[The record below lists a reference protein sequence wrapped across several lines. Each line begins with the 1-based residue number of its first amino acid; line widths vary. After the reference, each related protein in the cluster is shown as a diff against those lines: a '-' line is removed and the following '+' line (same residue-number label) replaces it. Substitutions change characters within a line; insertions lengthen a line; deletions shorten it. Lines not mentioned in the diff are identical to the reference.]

1 MTDPSTA
8 HSPEPEAA
16 AHDTVW
22 QRLQRHKVLQWTL
35 AYAAAAYTVLH
46 ATQMVVESFEWPHLI
61 VRVVTLGLVMALPVV
76 VLLAWYHGHKAQHR
90 FSTAELSILT
100 VLLLIAGTLMWGF
113 TQGRQPAKPVPI
125 AGPPSQVPPVG
136 QPVASVAV
144 VPFVN
149 LTGDPSKEYFS
160 DGMAEELIDALANV
174 PGLKVPSRTSSF
186 AYKGRDTD
194 VRRIAQDLGVAKIL
208 EGSVRSAGDTVRV
221 TAQLVDAQSGYHVWS
236 QTYERRFADIFKL
249 QDELAKAIV
258 EQLLGKIGT
267 ASANSGISSPSTRN
281 VEAYQLYLQAGAL
294 DAIATLPSMHR
305 GIELLDQALT
315 LDPAYA
321 EAWAA
326 RARMRAALVGFLGAS
341 PHELQ
346 QAEYD
351 ARRTEALRPNS
362 GQTVLA
368 LIHDQL
374 GRWVDAEREYQAALA
389 TVDRTN
395 PLAHLLYSAHLGAT
409 GRLQAGLVEATEAYR
424 LAPSDHRSIGTAGVA
439 NLLVGHDTEALKFA
453 DLLTELGDPRHSAD
467 FYRGM
472 VALRRGHLTDEALAG
487 LTTWGYVGRDARSAL
502 GNFIVRAA
510 ADPTTATPEARK
522 ALDEMYGYANR
533 IDEHHSLGPFP
544 VEMWLPEM
552 RQFRRDARF
561 QRLVTRL
568 GLIDYWRQYGPPDD
582 CDLHGDVLVC
592 R

>member
-8 HSPEPEAA
+8 QSPEPGAA
-16 AHDTVW
+16 TRDTVW

-61 VRVVTLGLVMALPVV
+61 VRVITLGLVVALPVV

-113 TQGRQPAKPVPI
+113 APVRQPAKP
-125 AGPPSQVPPVG
+125 GPPSQVPPVG

-186 AYKGRDTD
+186 AYKHRDTD

-208 EGSVRSAGDTVRV
+208 EGSVRSAGDSVRV

-258 EQLLGKIGT
+258 QQLLGENGA

-281 VEAYQLYLQAGAL
+281 VEAYQLYLQASAL
-294 DAIATLPSMHR
+294 VAISTLPARHR
-305 GIELLDQALT
+305 GIELLDQALA

-326 RARMRAALVGFLGAS
+326 RAGMRAGLVRVLGES
-341 PHELQ
+341 PDELQ
-346 QAEYD
+346 QAEHD
-351 ARRTEALRPNS
+351 ARRAEALRPNAGLS
-362 GQTVLA
+362 VLA
-368 LIHDQL
+368 VIHSQL
-374 GRWVDAEREYQAALA
+374 GLWVDAEREYQAAFA
-389 TVDRTN
+389 TVDRTS
-395 PLAHLLYSAHLGAT
+395 PIAHVVYSFHLSAT
-409 GRLQAGLVEATEAYR
+409 GRLQTALAQAAEAYR
-424 LAPSDHRSIGTAGVA
+424 LAPADLNSIATAAFA
-439 NLLVGHDTEALKFA
+439 NLAVGHDTEALKFA
-453 DLLTELGDPRHSAD
+453 DLLNEFGDPAHRES
-467 FYRGM
+467 FFRGM
-472 VALRRGHLTDEALAG
+472 VALRRGYLTDEALTG
-487 LTTWGYVGRDARSAL
+487 LTSGRLFPPGERSAL
-502 GNFIVRAA
+502 VKLIVLAA
-510 ADPTTATPEARK
+510 TDPAAATPETRK
-522 ALDEMYGYANR
+522 ALDELYGLDNR
-533 IDEHHSLGPFP
+533 ALDEHHFAPFP
-544 VEMWLPEM
+544 VVLWLPEM
-552 RQFRRDARF
+552 RPFRRDARF

-568 GLIDYWRQYGPPDD
+568 RLIDYWKQYGPPDD